1 MSEAHDGNGSTGPLA
16 AGRPLLLTCAV
27 VVGLIGAV
35 MALPLARAWRI
46 GTLYAVQLLLSSV
59 VGAVC
64 MYGYWRLWR
73 WAVFTYTGFCIIYQF
88 LLLLWH
94 HWNVTTL
101 AIQAFV
107 ALVGLLHLRRMR

>member
-1 MSEAHDGNGSTGPLA
+1 MSEELNAKGNISPSA
-16 AGRPLLLTCAV
+16 AARPPLLTCAV
-27 VVGLIGAV
+27 VIGLIGAL
-35 MALPLARAWRI
+35 MALPLGGAWRI
-46 GTLYAVQLLLSSV
+46 GTVYAFQLLLSSV

-73 WAVFTYTGFCIIYQF
+73 WAVFTYSGFCILYQL

-94 HWNVTTL
+94 HSNLPTL

-107 ALVGLLHLRRMR
+107 VVVGLIYLGRMR

>member
-1 MSEAHDGNGSTGPLA
+1 VVIGLVGA
-16 AGRPLLLTCAV
+16 A
-27 VVGLIGAV
+27 

-46 GTLYAVQLLLSSV
+46 GTIYSLQLLLSSV

-73 WAVFTYTGFCIIYQF
+73 WAVFTYTGFCIIYQL

-94 HWNVTTL
+94 HWNVLTL
-101 AIQAFV
+101 AVQAFV
-107 ALVGLLHLRRMR
+107 AVVGVLCLRRMR